1 MNSRGYTVTS
11 IAIAF
16 MAVTLLS
23 VPGFGGSAYADH
35 GSYHDA
41 SDTTPNINKEL
52 IGISATGGGVGMSLS
67 VDANAGSNSIM
78 ISGTTDRSDDVMIIV
93 TAPNGNIVAID
104 QVTPSG
110 NSYSATIGV
119 GGSQYKQDGMY
130 TILVQQGAHS
140 GDTTFSS
147 LNLLTNY
154 QGGAISKYK
163 FTAQVEVTSGTT
175 SATSFAVSTCYG
187 INETMQD
194 QNRPCNYDTVSYQ
207 SGGVSDGRLTIT
219 ADAVLGST
227 TINVSGTTTLDA
239 SVMLKVMAPNGNIV
253 AIDQVTPSGDSYSA
267 TIGVGGSQYNQNGM
281 YTIVATQSTGSISDT
296 SGPTTVIN
304 GVLTSNPVY
313 QSITAST
320 EVEIVDGHVIP
331 EFGTIAAMILV
342 VAIVAIIAVS
352 AKTKLSLVPKY

>member
-23 VPGFGGSAYADH
+23 VPGFGGNAYAEH
-35 GSYHDA
+35 TNA
-41 SDTTPNINKEL
+41 NINHEL
-52 IGISATGGGVGMSLS
+52 IGIASDSGGVGMSLS
-67 VDANAGSNSIM
+67 VDANAGSHSIM
-78 ISGTTDRSDDVMIIV
+78 ISGSTDRSDDVMIIV
-93 TAPNGNIVAID
+93 TAPNGNVVTID

-110 NSYSATIGV
+110 NSYSVTIGV
-119 GGSQYKQDGMY
+119 GGSQYSQDGMY
-130 TILVQQGAHS
+130 TILVQQGAQS

-163 FTAQVEVTSGTT
+163 FAAQVEVTSGTT
-175 SATSFAVSTCYG
+175 SATSLATSTCYG

-194 QNRPCNYDTVSYQ
+194 QNRPCNYDSDSYQ

-227 TINVSGTTTLDA
+227 TIDVSGTTTLHS
-239 SVMLKVMAPNGNIV
+239 SVMLKVISPNGNIV
-253 AIDQVTPSGDSYSA
+253 AIDQITPSGNSYSA
-267 TIGVGGSQYNQNGM
+267 TIGVGGSQYSQDGM
-281 YTIVATQSTGSISDT
+281 YTIIATQSTGSVADT
-296 SGPTTVIN
+296 SGPTSIVD
-304 GVLTSNPVY
+304 GVLISHPVY
-313 QSITAST
+313 QSITVST
-320 EVEIVDGHVIP
+320 EVEVVDGHVIP